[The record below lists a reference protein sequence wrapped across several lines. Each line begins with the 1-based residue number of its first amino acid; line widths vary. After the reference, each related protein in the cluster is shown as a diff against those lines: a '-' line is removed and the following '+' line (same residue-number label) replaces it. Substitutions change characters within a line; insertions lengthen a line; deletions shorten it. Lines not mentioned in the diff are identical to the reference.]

1 MDIRSLTPAYAVAPQ
16 IEPDDF
22 PAIAAAGFTTVIDN
36 RPCEEVPPS
45 HKAPVMQAQA
55 EAAGLE
61 FVVLPLTHAT
71 INPDTAAQQKAV
83 LDAATGPVLAYCAS
97 GTRCTIIWAVGHAN
111 DMPAEDIIA
120 TARAQGYDIEAMR
133 DQLNALGGA

>member
-1 MDIRSLTPAYAVAPQ
+1 MDIRPLTPDYAVSPQ

-22 PAIAAAGFTTVIDN
+22 AAIAAAGFTTVIDN
-36 RPCEEVPPS
+36 RPCEEIPPS
-45 HKAPVMQAQA
+45 HHAPVMRERA

-71 INPDTAAQQKAV
+71 INADTATQQKAA
-83 LDAATGPVLAYCAS
+83 LEAASGPVLAYCAS
-97 GTRCTIIWAVGHAN
+97 GTRCTIIWALGKAG

-120 TARAQGYDIEAMR
+120 TAATHGYDIAAMR
-133 DQLNALGGA
+133 PQLDALSGD